1 MKDLLLAGATGLVGQ
16 AVLKAYD
23 EGQFHVTTVGR
34 RATGQVSNEVLTDFL
49 SAPVLPASDVAIC
62 ALGTTI
68 ASAGSKEAFRAVDY
82 DAVLSFAKAAKAA
95 NVSHFILVSSAGSN
109 PKAGVFYARVKGE
122 VERDLAAIGFRR
134 LDIAQ
139 PGLLLGNRSESR
151 PIETIMRRTDPLT
164 RLFLKGPLDRYAG
177 IEVTTV
183 GAALLALC
191 SRQEDG
197 IYRHENRALLKLAD
211 VGPC

>member
-1 MKDLLLAGATGLVGQ
+1 MKRLLLAGATGLVGQ

-49 SAPVLPASDVAIC
+49 SAPDLPAANVAVC

-68 ASAGSKEAFRAVDY
+68 AAAGSKKAFRAVDY
-82 DAVLSFAKAAKAA
+82 DAVVRFAQAAMAA
-95 NVSHFILVSSAGSN
+95 SVDHFILVSSVGSN
-109 PKAGVFYARVKGE
+109 PQAGVFYARVKGE
-122 VERDLAAIGFRR
+122 VERDLATIGFRR

-139 PGLLLGNRSESR
+139 PGLLLGNRLESR
-151 PIETIMRRTDPLT
+151 PVETLMRRTDPLT

-177 IEVTTV
+177 IEVTTL

-191 SRQEDG
+191 GQQEDG
-197 IYRHENRALLKLAD
+197 TYRHENRALHKLAD
-211 VGPC
+211 LKPT